1 MGKQLA
7 KFAIYSHHF
16 YIILSYFFQKEVNMK
31 FPLNIYISPGHLI
44 LRRKYPKL
52 SGLSEYHENPV
63 MISQIT
69 IAVTFLS
76 ILLSTSNSLS
86 VKGFPF
92 YADRI

>member
-1 MGKQLA
+1 
-7 KFAIYSHHF
+7 
-16 YIILSYFFQKEVNMK
+16 MK
-31 FPLNIYISPGHLI
+31 FPLNICIGPGHLI
-44 LRRKYPKL
+44 LRRKYPEL
-52 SGLSEYHENPV
+52 GGLSEYHENPV

-69 IAVTFLS
+69 ISVTVLS